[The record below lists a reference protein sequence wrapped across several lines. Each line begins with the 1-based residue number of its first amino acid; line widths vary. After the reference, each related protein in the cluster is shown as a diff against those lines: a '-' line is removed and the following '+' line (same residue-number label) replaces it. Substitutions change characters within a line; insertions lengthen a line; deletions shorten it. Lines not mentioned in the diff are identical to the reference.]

1 MFLGQYSHNLDGK
14 GRLIIPARFRE
25 LLANG
30 AYVTQ
35 GFDRN
40 LMVLTPESFE
50 RIYQRVNEMSITDPA
65 ARQLKRLIF
74 AAADRVEA
82 DRAGR
87 IRIPQFL
94 REIAGLNNGAIVVGV
109 GDYFEIWAPETWQA
123 QTTLLQDVDANSERF
138 AALDLSAK

>member
-1 MFLGQYSHNLDGK
+1 MFLGQYSHNIDAK

-25 LLANG
+25 LLGEG

-40 LMVLTPESFE
+40 LMVLTPPSFDQ
-50 RIYQRVNEMSITDPA
+50 IYDRVNAISITDPA

-74 AAADRVEA
+74 AHADRVEA
-82 DRAGR
+82 DKAGR

-94 REIAGLNNGAIVVGV
+94 LDSVGLENEAVVVGM
-109 GDYFEIWAPETWQA
+109 GDYFEIWSPAAWGT
-123 QTTLLQDVDANSERF
+123 QTEALQDTETNEQRF
-138 AALDLSAK
+138 AALDLS